1 MMARDSQTF
10 RAAEDVFRVIQTKT
24 RSCSNSKGRPHLAH
38 VQSGCENGNWVVC
51 REIPAARSMHA
62 VHEACDG
69 EENQEEEARKRAR
82 C

>member
-1 MMARDSQTF
+1 M
-10 RAAEDVFRVIQTKT
+10 
-24 RSCSNSKGRPHLAH
+24 GRW
-38 VQSGCENGNWVVC
+38 GR

>member
-1 MMARDSQTF
+1 
-10 RAAEDVFRVIQTKT
+10 
-24 RSCSNSKGRPHLAH
+24 
-38 VQSGCENGNWVVC
+38 VVC
-51 REIPAARSMHA
+51 REIPAAMHA

>member
-1 MMARDSQTF
+1 
-10 RAAEDVFRVIQTKT
+10 
-24 RSCSNSKGRPHLAH
+24 
-38 VQSGCENGNWVVC
+38 
-51 REIPAARSMHA
+51 MHA

>member
-1 MMARDSQTF
+1 V
-10 RAAEDVFRVIQTKT
+10 E
-24 RSCSNSKGRPHLAH
+24 
-38 VQSGCENGNWVVC
+38 C
-51 REIPAARSMHA
+51 REFPEARSSRA